1 MKPLIDNVNVYGLD
15 DSVKAAKYPFAINTE
30 KCTSE
35 ITDRTVSL
43 GSADRGSGH
52 DNFLKGIVVQFD
64 LTCTN
69 KMWVEAE
76 RYHFFD
82 IVSSQSTMHRIAK
95 FDLACQ
101 CSPYVEPVIVEILSK
116 LVEDYKE
123 NPTPENYLRL
133 LYSTPSGL
141 RLTARIT
148 TNYQQLKTI
157 YYQRKDHRLPEWRE
171 FCQWVLTLPHF
182 KELCVKEYS
191 NENR

>member
-1 MKPLIDNVNVYGLD
+1 MKPLIDDVQVYGLEK
-15 DSVKAAKYPFAINTE
+15 SIKASKYPFAIDPDKAT
-30 KCTSE
+30 TE
-35 ITDRTVSL
+35 ITERTIAL
-43 GSADRGSGH
+43 GCADKGSGH
-52 DNFLKGIVVQFD
+52 DNFLKGIIVQFD

-95 FDLACQ
+95 FDLSGQ

-191 NENR
+191 NENS

>member
-1 MKPLIDNVNVYGLD
+1 MKPLIDDVQVYGLEK
-15 DSVKAAKYPFAINTE
+15 SIKASKYPFAIDPDKAT
-30 KCTSE
+30 TE
-35 ITDRTVSL
+35 ITERTIVL
-43 GSADRGSGH
+43 GCADKGSGH
-52 DNFLKGIVVQFD
+52 DNFLKGIIVQFD

-95 FDLACQ
+95 FDLAGQ
-101 CSPYVEPVIVEILSK
+101 CSSYVEPVIVEILSK

-171 FCQWVLTLPHF
+171 FCQWILTLPHF

-191 NENR
+191 GEDN

>member
-1 MKPLIDNVNVYGLD
+1 MKPLIDDVQVYGLEK
-15 DSVKAAKYPFAINTE
+15 SIKASKYPFAIDPDKAT
-30 KCTSE
+30 TE
-35 ITDRTVSL
+35 ITERTIAL
-43 GSADRGSGH
+43 GCADKGSGH
-52 DNFLKGIVVQFD
+52 DNFLKGIIVQFD

-95 FDLACQ
+95 FDLTGQ

-171 FCQWVLTLPHF
+171 FCQWILTLPYF

-191 NENR
+191 NEDN